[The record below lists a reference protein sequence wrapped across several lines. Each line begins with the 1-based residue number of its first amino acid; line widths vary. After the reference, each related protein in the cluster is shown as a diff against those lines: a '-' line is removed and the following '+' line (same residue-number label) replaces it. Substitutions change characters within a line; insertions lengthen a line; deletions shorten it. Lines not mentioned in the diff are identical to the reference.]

1 MTFKTIK
8 LTPELKSGAWRVV
21 ALLCLA
27 GCLNYLDRT
36 MLTTMRSSV
45 IQQYPMTEAQF
56 GLLTSAFL
64 WVYGILS
71 PLAGFLAD
79 HFKRSRVIIVSL
91 FAWSAVT
98 WVTGF
103 ATNYEE
109 LLATRILLGVTE
121 ACYIPAA
128 MALIVDYHKGP
139 TLPLATSLHVAG
151 FSLGQSLAFLG
162 GWIAEQYNLSTSFLV
177 FGTIGM
183 SYAIL
188 ISFFLRDTS
197 EVSQRKEIKTKL
209 NFADAV
215 KSLLS
220 HRSYLFLLALWA
232 LLYVIGWIVIGWTP
246 TFFKEQFNLTQTL
259 AGFYATGYLYPC
271 AVLGVIS
278 GGYLTS
284 RWARTNAHAQILV
297 PVIGLCIA
305 APAIFIASDSAV
317 LPLTVVLFML
327 YAFTRAFSDA
337 NIMPI
342 LVLTTQTRYRATGFG
357 ILNLFACIL
366 GGAGLYAGGV
376 LRDMHI
382 ELGYIFRFASV
393 LMILCI
399 VLLFQIKK
407 HPYQEAS

>member
-1 MTFKTIK
+1 MSFETIK
-8 LTPELKSGAWRVV
+8 LAPELKSGAWRVV

-45 IQQYPMTEAQF
+45 IEQYPMTDAQF
-56 GLLTSAFL
+56 GLLTSVFL

-71 PLAGFLAD
+71 PFAGFLAD

-103 ATNYEE
+103 ATTYQE
-109 LLATRILLGVTE
+109 LLATRVLLGVTE

-128 MALIVDYHKGP
+128 MALIVDYHKGS

-162 GWIAEQYNLSTSFLV
+162 GWIAEQYKVNTSFLV
-177 FGTIGM
+177 FGAIGM
-183 SYAIL
+183 AYAVL
-188 ISFFLRDTS
+188 LSFFLRDVS
-197 EVSQRKEIKTKL
+197 KVSQKSKITSAIH
-209 NFADAV
+209 FSDAV

-271 AVLGVIS
+271 AILGVIS
-278 GGYLTS
+278 GGFLTS
-284 RWARTNAHAQILV
+284 RWARINAHAQIFV

-305 APAIFIASDSAV
+305 APAIFFASNSSV
-317 LPLTVVLFML
+317 LPITVALFML

-342 LVLTTQTRYRATGFG
+342 LVLTTQPRYRATGFG
-357 ILNLFACIL
+357 ILNFFACVL
-366 GGAGLYAGGV
+366 GGAGLYAGGI
-376 LRDMHI
+376 LRDMHV
-382 ELGYIFRFASV
+382 ELGYIFRFASI

-399 VLLFQIKK
+399 VLLFQIRK
-407 HPYQEAS
+407 HPYPEAS